1 MSKLPDVLLPVNQVF
16 CGKEKDVNF
25 INHYIINAVL
35 SYLEHKEQELILG
48 MRYNEWVIIG
58 PGERKEL
65 AEHVLDYIKR
75 YAKACNRENDINVD
89 QLRNAIR
96 DNKVIEKAICYLYIY
111 GIYDDCISRYLLLFP
126 KENIPDLV
134 LDGNSVCE
142 QATKAFD
149 SCVRALSDQESIMV
163 RTRLIEIIK
172 DIYHVKQR
180 FPDTS
185 IYESHLLVDRVFAYV
200 HPRLLPVG
208 KYTSVE
214 LFKKIEHS
222 LDEFFKKFYIYLLG
236 SNINYNEFH
245 NMINKYKQILMEF
258 FEKLQEEKDLRFYD
272 FQVKGILRALDQLI
286 SAFEANKINYLV
298 VEAPTGSGKTEIFVL
313 TLLLLSLAKK
323 IILPDDRSIVPVGLL
338 IYPRRALANDQVS
351 RLIHY
356 LYVINQILA
365 KKSIDK
371 IKLSIRYTEI
381 RKKEEIEDRLKKEN
395 VIERLQYSHRVPV
408 RLNYGVPAYV
418 VQDNDNYYLELP
430 FVRCFDTYP
439 RLELMKHNGKLQI
452 KDDKVWCRK
461 NNQWH
466 PLDFIYLVRGKK
478 LGDIHITLFET
489 LRGELLKPNNPLF
502 GESRRDRVHP
512 IITVH
517 DEIHTYV
524 DVPGVRYAYLLRR
537 LLNRIRNSKG
547 DFAHLIIGISATIPK
562 RHEFLRR
569 LFLLPETS
577 REDIDK
583 IVVQPSELET
593 VPLGNEYFIIT
604 VPTRSAPVDALS
616 VTIQT
621 IMAIYYN
628 MPTLPSGRKKAIV
641 FVEEFNVLRRLLRQ
655 LSNKKTGAIRRE
667 EDDKEE
673 NGNVKK
679 YGIFGLQ
686 DLRNPKHPIY
696 DEKTIPYFNDDPQD
710 LANVKKGRISYV
722 PSLLSWKFGELWWGY
737 MLDTFVY
744 RDKKN
749 NTTMFFK
756 VDEFSSKR
764 QGDLKS
770 DIIVATSSLEVGVDY
785 TDVILIYQH
794 GVPPNIAAL
803 VQRAGRAGRRIFEN
817 PLTRVAVGV
826 QLSPDR
832 ANQAWLFE
840 LFTRTKDLR
849 SALDYDNLFLPI
861 ESEVLQKQIL
871 AELVIEYLASK
882 NHISLDTAQAYIRG
896 TSGVSKKF
904 YNELCK
910 AFKDKDKKDFEKY
923 VSWVFKNV
931 KNIEDLVDEI
941 INEIEDVKN
950 EICKSY
956 GNRQT

>member
-25 INHYIINAVL
+25 INRYIINAVL

-48 MRYNEWVIIG
+48 MRYNEWVTIG
-58 PGERKEL
+58 PGERIEL

-75 YAKACNRENDINVD
+75 YAKACNRENDVNVD
-89 QLRNAIR
+89 QLRNAIH

-111 GIYDDCISRYLLLFP
+111 GIYDDCISRYLLVFP

-134 LDGNSVCE
+134 FDGNSMCE
-142 QATKAFD
+142 QAAKALD
-149 SCVRALSDQESIMV
+149 SCVRALSGQESIMV

-180 FPDTS
+180 FPDVS
-185 IYESHLLVDRVFAYV
+185 IYESYLLVDRVFAYV

-236 SNINYNEFH
+236 SNINHNEFH
-245 NMINKYKQILMEF
+245 MMINNYKQILMEF
-258 FEKLQEEKDLRFYD
+258 FEKLQEEKDLRFYE
-272 FQVKGILRALDQLI
+272 FQMKGILRALDQLI

-323 IILPDDRSIVPVGLL
+323 IILPGDRSIVPVGLL
-338 IYPRRALANDQVS
+338 IYPRRALANDQVP

-356 LYVINQILA
+356 LYIINQILE

-381 RKKEEIEDRLKKEN
+381 RKKEEIEDRLNKEN
-395 VIERLQYSHRVPV
+395 VIERLQYSHPVPI

-439 RLELMKHNGKLQI
+439 RLELVKHSGKLQI

-466 PLDFIYLVRGKK
+466 PLDFIYLVRGKN
-478 LGDIHITLFET
+478 LGDVHITLFET

-502 GESRRDRVHP
+502 GESRRDRIHP
-512 IITVH
+512 IITVI

-537 LLNRIRNSKG
+537 LLNRIRYSKG

-577 REDIDK
+577 REDIDR

-628 MPTLPSGRKKAIV
+628 MPTLPPDRKKAIV

-667 EDDKEE
+667 EDD
-673 NGNVKK
+673 NVKK

-686 DLRNPKHPIY
+686 DLRNPRHPIY

-756 VDEFSSKR
+756 VDEFSSRR
-764 QGDLKS
+764 QGDLNS
-770 DIIVATSSLEVGVDY
+770 NIIVATSSLEVGVDY

-871 AELVIEYLASK
+871 AELLIEYLAS
-882 NHISLDTAQAYIRG
+882 NDRISPRIARAYIRG
-896 TSGVSKKF
+896 AIGASEKF
-904 YNELCK
+904 HNELCE
-910 AFKDKDKKDFEKY
+910 AYIDMKDFEKY
-923 VSWVFKNV
+923 VSWIFKNV
-931 KNIEDLVDEI
+931 KNIEDLIDEI

-956 GNRQT
+956 GNR

>member
-25 INHYIINAVL
+25 INRYIINAVL

-48 MRYNEWVIIG
+48 MRYNEWVTIG

-75 YAKACNRENDINVD
+75 YAKACNREKDINVD

-134 LDGNSVCE
+134 LDGNSMCE
-142 QATKAFD
+142 QAAKDFD
-149 SCVRALSDQESIMV
+149 SCVRALSGQESIMV

-185 IYESHLLVDRVFAYV
+185 IYESPLLVDRVFAYV

-245 NMINKYKQILMEF
+245 KMINKYKQILTEF
-258 FEKLQEEKDLRFYD
+258 FEKLQEEKELRFYD

-298 VEAPTGSGKTEIFVL
+298 VEAPTGSGKTEIFIL

-323 IILPDDRSIVPVGLL
+323 IILPGDRSIVPVGLL

-356 LYVINQILA
+356 LYIINQILA
-365 KKSIDK
+365 KESIDK
-371 IKLSIRYTEI
+371 IKLSIKYTEI
-381 RKKEEIEDRLKKEN
+381 RKKEEIEDRLNKEN
-395 VIERLQYSHRVPV
+395 VIERLQYNHRVPI

-418 VQDNDNYYLELP
+418 VRDDDNYYLELP

-439 RLELMKHNGKLQI
+439 RLEIRMHNGKLQI
-452 KDDKVWCRK
+452 KVDKVWCYK

-466 PLDFIYLVRGKK
+466 PLDFIYLVRGKN

-502 GESRRDRVHP
+502 GESRRDRIHP
-512 IITVH
+512 IITVL

-537 LLNRIRNSKG
+537 LLNRIRYSKG

-577 REDIDK
+577 REDIDR

-628 MPTLPSGRKKAIV
+628 MPTLSSGRKKAIV

-655 LSNKKTGAIRRE
+655 LSNKETGVIRRE
-667 EDDKEE
+667 EDD
-673 NGNVKK
+673 NVKR

-686 DLRNPKHPIY
+686 DLRNPRHPIY

-744 RDKKN
+744 HDKKN
-749 NTTMFFK
+749 NTTKFFN
-756 VDEFSSKR
+756 VDEFSSRR
-764 QGDLKS
+764 QGNLNS

-871 AELVIEYLASK
+871 AELVIEYLVSK
-882 NHISLDTAQAYIRG
+882 SRITPRIARAYIRG
-896 TSGVSKKF
+896 AIGASEKF
-904 YNELCK
+904 HNELCE
-910 AFKDKDKKDFEKY
+910 AYIDMKDFEKY
-923 VSWVFKNV
+923 VSWIFKNV
-931 KNIEDLVDEI
+931 ENIEDLIDKI
-941 INEIEDVKN
+941 INEIGND
-950 EICKSY
+950 ICKSY
-956 GNRQT
+956 EN

>member
-1 MSKLPDVLLPVNQVF
+1 MSKLPEVLLPVNQVF
-16 CGKEKDVNF
+16 CEKEKNDDF
-25 INHYIINAVL
+25 INRYIINAVL

-58 PGERKEL
+58 PDERKEL
-65 AEHVLDYIKR
+65 EEHVLDHIKR
-75 YAKACNRENDINVD
+75 YAKACGREKGINVD
-89 QLRNAIR
+89 HLRDAIR

-111 GIYDDCISRYLLLFP
+111 GIYDDCISRYLLLLP
-126 KENIPDLV
+126 KENVPDLV
-134 LDGNSVCE
+134 FDGGNACE
-142 QATKAFD
+142 QAIKAFD
-149 SCVRALSDQESIMV
+149 SCVRTLSSQESIMV

-180 FPDTS
+180 FPDIS

-208 KYTSVE
+208 KYTGAE
-214 LFKKIEHS
+214 LFKKIEHL
-222 LDEFFKKFYIYLLG
+222 LDDFFKKFYIYLLG
-236 SNINYNEFH
+236 SNINHDQFYK
-245 NMINKYKQILMEF
+245 MINAYKQILTEF
-258 FEKLQEEKDLRFYD
+258 FEKLQEEKDLRFYE
-272 FQVKGILRALDQLI
+272 FQVEGILRALDQLI

-323 IILPDDRSIVPVGLL
+323 IILPDDRTIVPVGLL

-356 LYVINQILA
+356 LYIINQILA
-365 KKSIDK
+365 KESIDK

-381 RKKEEIEDRLKKEN
+381 RTKEEIEDTLNEEN
-395 VIERLQYSHRVPV
+395 VIEKLQYNYHQKRIPV
-408 RLNYGVPAYV
+408 RLKYSVSAYV
-418 VQDNDNYYLELP
+418 VQDNGSYYLELP
-430 FVRCFDTYP
+430 FVRCFDTHP
-439 RLELMKHNGKLQI
+439 RLEIMHTSGKLQI
-452 KDDKVWCRK
+452 KDNRVLCSK
-461 NNQWH
+461 NNQWY
-466 PLDFIYLVRGKK
+466 PLDFIYLVRGKN

-489 LRGELLKPNNPLF
+489 LRGELLRPNNPLF
-502 GESRRDRVHP
+502 GESRSDRVHP
-512 IITVH
+512 IITVL

-537 LLNRIRNSKG
+537 LLNRIRYSKG
-547 DFAHLIIGISATIPK
+547 DFAHLVIGMSATIPK

-569 LFLLPETS
+569 LFLLPEAS
-577 REDIDK
+577 REDIDR

-655 LSNKKTGAIRRE
+655 LSDKKTGAIRRE
-667 EDDKEE
+667 EDS
-673 NGNVKK
+673 NAKK

-686 DLRNPKHPIY
+686 DLRNPRHQIY
-696 DEKTIPYFNDDPQD
+696 DEKTIPYFNDNLQD
-710 LANVKKGRISYV
+710 LVNVKKGRISYV

-744 RDKKN
+744 RDEN
-749 NTTMFFK
+749 NTTKFFK
-756 VDEFSSKR
+756 VDEFSSMR
-764 QGDLKS
+764 QGDLNS

-794 GVPPNIAAL
+794 GVPPNISAL

-882 NHISLDTAQAYIRG
+882 SRISPGVAQAYIRG
-896 TSGVSKKF
+896 AIGVSEKF
-904 YNELCK
+904 HNELCE
-910 AFKDKDKKDFEKY
+910 AYIDKKDFEKY
-923 VSWVFKNV
+923 VSWVFKNI
-931 KNIEDLVDEI
+931 KNIEDLIDEI